1 MCCPSLWRVSS
12 DFTCPC
18 ATHSTRSQL
27 RRPSRIALTASQQTD
42 EFSLTS
48 AALKTRRLQPKREKR
63 RVQSGRG
70 CGRYGV
76 GPQPGEC
83 GLDLRRF
90 CWWARRQASR
100 APYAMTSTG
109 RSKIQEKGV
118 GCGIALAFFL
128 SARSASRRMRD
139 GRPAT

>member
-70 CGRYGV
+70 VWALWGGPAARGMRTRPASLLLV
-76 GPQPGEC
+76 GPQ
-83 GLDLRRF
+83 
-90 CWWARRQASR
+90 
-100 APYAMTSTG
+100 TG
-109 RSKIQEKGV
+109 
-118 GCGIALAFFL
+118 
-128 SARSASRRMRD
+128 
-139 GRPAT
+139 